1 MTNSQLLSPKAENG
15 GMIAEKLLSLN
26 SSSPSPLHGLSF
38 TTSNMTARVAQAM
51 QRHTSV
57 TFKWLKQIEKINKQR
72 EENSDATLSF
82 HKKKL

>member
-1 MTNSQLLSPKAENG
+1 MTNSQLLSPKAENNG
-15 GMIAEKLLSLN
+15 IIAEKLLSLN

-38 TTSNMTARVAQAM
+38 TSNLTARVAQAM

-72 EENSDATLSF
+72 DENSDATLSY